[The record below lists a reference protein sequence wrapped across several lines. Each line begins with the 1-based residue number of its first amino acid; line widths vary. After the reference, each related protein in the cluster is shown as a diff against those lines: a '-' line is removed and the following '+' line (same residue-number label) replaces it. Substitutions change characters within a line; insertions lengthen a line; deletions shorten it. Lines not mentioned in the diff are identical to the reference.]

1 MVNITQEGNN
11 QVCAMLDSRWNISS
25 IRYNTDVL
33 KDQINQWIS
42 QIIEISDNELS
53 QLQDT
58 NTDYTGIFWSLNKKI
73 R

>member
-1 MVNITQEGNN
+1 MVNITPEGNN
-11 QVCAMLDSRWNISS
+11 RVCALLDSRWNISS
-25 IRYNTDVL
+25 IRYDIDVL
-33 KDQINQWIS
+33 TDQTNQWIS

-58 NTDYTGIFWSLNKKI
+58 STDYTGIFWSLNKKI